1 MRNLKPKPTSI
12 LDTLKETKQSV
23 WPTIFCL
30 LRLMG
35 TFPFSACECER
46 SASCLRR
53 LKTYIR
59 STMGQVWLTALALL
73 QMHYLS
79 DIDFEKVVNMFQL
92 MHPCSVM
99 CGDVMTELESD
110 NK

>member
-1 MRNLKPKPTSI
+1 MRNLEPKPTSI
-12 LDTLKETKQSV
+12 LDTFKETKQSV

-30 LRLMG
+30 LHLMC

-59 STMGQVWLTALALL
+59 STMGQVRLTALALL
-73 QMHYLS
+73 QTHYWLE
-79 DIDFEKVVNMFQL
+79 IDLEKMVNMFQL
-92 MHPCSVM
+92 MHPRRIMCS
-99 CGDVMTELESD
+99 DVMAELESD